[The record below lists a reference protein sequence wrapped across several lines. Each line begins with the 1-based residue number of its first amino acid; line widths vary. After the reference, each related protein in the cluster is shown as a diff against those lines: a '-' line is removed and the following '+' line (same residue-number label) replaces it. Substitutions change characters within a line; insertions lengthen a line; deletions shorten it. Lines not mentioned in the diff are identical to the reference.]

1 MSSSS
6 ANVSKGSLP
15 VESRGEELSEQP
27 VTDGGVEHSQEPM
40 PMDAFDADPTIE
52 PAADTPG
59 QVCAPPI
66 RARPKRPARKRTL
79 FEKAEAFVS
88 RLSTR
93 NNFWHRVCS
102 LIWLPYAFRSGIVMR
117 RIDGKTFSATL
128 PFTRF
133 NKNWYNAMAGA
144 ALLGNSEIAG
154 GMYVFGVCG
163 GDYTVVCK
171 HLEYKFLRPCFGPA
185 EYRIQPREDIDE
197 LLKAGGEFNITI
209 DMDVVQTLPARLPKG
224 AKRRKGQVMP
234 KFGEKRVGRCTATFH
249 VTPKEHHKSKGR

>member
-6 ANVSKGSLP
+6 ANVSKGP
-15 VESRGEELSEQP
+15 FPADGRGEGASERP
-27 VTDGGVEHSQEPM
+27 REGADARAAREVEEADQ
-40 PMDAFDADPTIE
+40 MDLDPE
-52 PAADTPG
+52 AGAEEQG

-66 RARPKRPARKRTL
+66 QARVKAPGQKRSL
-79 FEKAEAFVS
+79 YEKAEAFIS

-117 RIDGKTFSATL
+117 RMDGKTFSATL

-154 GMYVFGVCG
+154 GMYVFSACG

-185 EYRIQPREDIDE
+185 EYRISPREE
-197 LLKAGGEFNITI
+197 LAPLLATGGEFNITI
-209 DMDVVQTLPARLPKG
+209 DMDVVQTLPARRKG
-224 AKRRKGQVMP
+224 DRKPRKGQMLP
-234 KFGEKRVGRCTATFH
+234 KFGEKRVGRCSATFH
-249 VTPKEHHKSKGR
+249 VTPKAHNKSKGR